1 MALALEVT
9 HQSGWE
15 LDNRRAKVMRRSTGL
30 LRLRSLLVLDANQLP
45 GICHIFEFVR

>member
-15 LDNRRAKVMRRSTGL
+15 LDNRRAKVMRAVTVAL
-30 LRLRSLLVLDANQLP
+30 LLVLDANQLP
-45 GICHIFEFVR
+45 GICHIFELR